1 MFSPRCWPKCPISY
15 VEVLYNLIQIYLL
28 TEKNSGL
35 LFSSANPTVY
45 FSWIVTACSFDPN
58 IELLFLIIIFCLIF
72 QGVEWPP
79 CIERVTQPSV
89 AVKARHKSEG
99 RQVQGVNFYEHFI
112 QRLHPVGS
120 SFWKLGL
127 LNVNSVGV
135 IHIFVVSHVV
145 VFKKRPAWP
154 IQSWTCTAFT
164 WRISFLLCRVLNF
177 WVCPERGP

>member
-1 MFSPRCWPKCPISY
+1 MLRFLTIWYK
-15 VEVLYNLIQIYLL
+15 LIFC
-28 TEKNSGL
+28 TERNSCL
-35 LFSSANPTVY
+35 LFHLNNSVELPQPLIW
-45 FSWIVTACSFDPN
+45 SWHWVT
-58 IELLFLIIIFCLIF
+58 LFNTNFGPII

-127 LNVNSVGV
+127 INMNFVGV
-135 IHIFVVSHVV
+135 IHSLGVSCIV
-145 VFKKRPAWP
+145 VFKKGPSWP
-154 IQSWTCTAFT
+154 IQRWTCTAFT
-164 WRISFLLCRVLNF
+164 WRISFFSCRVFKF
-177 WVCPERGP
+177 WVCPECGP